1 MHQEALRIK
10 KGAYDKAEPLV
21 PGGLA
26 DQEVDWQV
34 LPNVDWANTEVT
46 DASITAVLPTSM
58 VVFMVGLQSPVAS
71 TTLLQR
77 LSPRRW
83 SRSPGRGARSLP

>member
-1 MHQEALRIK
+1 VDQEGCLRQG
-10 KGAYDKAEPLV
+10 GALV